1 MTWQIRYAKTFYKE
15 LARLPL
21 KTRLQIE
28 AFAFGDDMKENP
40 FGSGKLEKL
49 SGYSEYYKARFG
61 VYRVGLRVDA
71 TEQVVEFRRVRHRRD
86 IYRKF
91 P

>member
-1 MTWQIRYAKTFYKE
+1 MTWQIRYTRTFYKE
-15 LARLPL
+15 LAKLPL

-28 AFAFGDDMKENP
+28 VFAFGDDIKENP

-49 SGYSEYYKARFG
+49 SGYDEYYKARFG
-61 VYRVGLRVDA
+61 VYRIGFRVDTTA
-71 TEQVVEFRRVRHRRD
+71 QVVEFRRVRHRRD